1 MTIEE
6 AIAAANRGNGN
17 HFQVI
22 SKSGVVYDTYV
33 DLVTLQVEQGFDNPY
48 IWGQRVTQT
57 GKGRR
62 RTQGVI
68 KWFRLGNVKVYNG
81 EAA

>member
-1 MTIEE
+1 MTVTE
-6 AIAAANRGNGN
+6 AMTAANQGNGN

-33 DLVTLQVEQGFDNPY
+33 DLVTLQVEQGFENPY
-48 IWGQRVTQT
+48 IWGQRVSKT

-62 RTQGVI
+62 RTQGEI
-68 KWFRLGNVKVYNG
+68 RWFYLSNVKVF
-81 EAA
+81 EE

>member
-6 AIAAANRGNGN
+6 AIAAANQGNGN

-62 RTQGVI
+62 RTQGEI
-68 KWFRLGNVKVYNG
+68 KWFRLGNVKAYNG

>member
-33 DLVTLQVEQGFDNPY
+33 GNFAEAVELGCDNPY
-48 IWGQRVTQT
+48 IWGQRVTKT
-57 GKGRR
+57 GRGRR
-62 RTQGVI
+62 RTQGEI
-68 KWFRLGNVKVYNG
+68 RWFYLANVKAYNG

>member
-1 MTIEE
+1 MTVTE
-6 AIAAANRGNGN
+6 AIAAANQGNGN

-33 DLVTLQVEQGFDNPY
+33 GNFAEQVEQGFDNPY
-48 IWGQRVTQT
+48 IWGQRVTKT

-62 RTQGVI
+62 RTQDEI
-68 KWFRLGNVKVYNG
+68 RWFYLANVKVFNEEG
-81 EAA
+81 S